1 MVRGACVLFLFT
13 ADERAVLHAR
23 HVVGVGAVQIASRE
37 LIRVELD
44 EDALLDG
51 LLAQRVDEHFR
62 VKRVRVVVVELAA
75 LLVGQLVVALVIAV
89 VGDQAHF
96 ILAKTLLQP
105 KSKGGLA
112 AAGAACNA
120 NDQIIHR
127 GPSCIIL
134 PLWVEKGAGMDYNR
148 CKAACP
154 GHSAGR
160 VCSCTS

>member
-1 MVRGACVLFLFT
+1 MRTGGGLDVLYLV
-13 ADERAVLHAR
+13 AAV
-23 HVVGVGAVQIASRE
+23 VVGVIVHRAVDGTACFQ
-37 LIRVELD
+37 
-44 EDALLDG
+44 LL
-51 LLAQRVDEHFR
+51 QVVDQQG
-62 VKRVRVVVVELAA
+62 VIKGVRVVVVQFAA
-75 LLVGQLVVALVIAV
+75 LLKRQLVVALVIAV

-105 KSKGGLA
+105 QSKGGLA

-134 PLWVEKGAGMDYNR
+134 PLWVEKRAGMDYNR

-160 VCSCTS
+160 ACSCTS